1 MFHRHWG
8 RGHGRHHH
16 HSHRFGPWAWE
27 GRFFERGEVRLALLS
42 LLADGPRHGYELM
55 KALEEKSQGLY
66 TPSAGTIYP
75 TLQQLQ
81 DEDLIASSEVEGGK
95 RVYEIKPTGTALLAA
110 EAATVAAIWE
120 RPKDEEWGGWGYARH
135 PDAGIVMK
143 PAFRLMRTA
152 VRSVMR
158 SKDPNRADKVRD
170 ILRQAEEDIRNLNG
184 EH

>member
-1 MFHRHWG
+1 MRHHDARPDGGG
-8 RGHGRHHH
+8 RDRPDCRLGHGGDAAD
-16 HSHRFGPWAWE
+16 SAEAG
-27 GRFFERGEVRLALLS
+27 LA
-42 LLADGPRHGYELM
+42 
-55 KALEEKSQGLY
+55 
-66 TPSAGTIYP
+66 
-75 TLQQLQ
+75 
-81 DEDLIASSEVEGGK
+81 AS
-95 RVYEIKPTGTALLAA
+95 LAA